1 MKSIFLQKSYLKY
14 VGETICRP
22 FSKKSKWRSQNGA
35 SSGSVALFLLYVKVI
50 AIEIYWN
57 QAVEQIELI

>member
-1 MKSIFLQKSYLKY
+1 MLEKLSADPFL
-14 VGETICRP
+14 
-22 FSKKSKWRSQNGA
+22 RSQNGA